1 MFRAVFFDM
10 DDTIYD
16 TSGFAAIARRAAVKS
31 MVHNGLKCTED
42 EGYEH
47 LIRIIK
53 DKGSNY
59 DKHFNIL
66 VEEVNGEEDPLII
79 VNGIITYHNTKFAML
94 KLEPESFS
102 ILLYLKSQGYK
113 VGLITNGKELKQ
125 WEKLVRLGVYPF
137 FDDVVTSES
146 VGVEKPDPEIFEIA
160 MKRLGVTAGTSLM
173 IGNNF
178 DADIMGACNAGM
190 QSMLINSKLTSE
202 QKDVLEDMGVSEN
215 VREINSLID
224 LMKIL

>member
-1 MFRAVFFDM
+1 MSQAVFFDM

-31 MVHNGLKCTED
+31 MVHNGLKCSED
-42 EGYEH
+42 EGYEC
-47 LIRIIK
+47 LMEIVK
-53 DKGSNY
+53 EKGSNY

-66 VEEVNGEEDPLII
+66 TERINGEEDPLII

-102 ILLYLKSQGYK
+102 ILLYLKSKNYK
-113 VGLITNGKELKQ
+113 VGLITNGKKLKQ

-137 FDDVVTSES
+137 FDDVVTSED
-146 VGVEKPDPEIFEIA
+146 VGIEKPDVEIFKIA
-160 MKRLGVTAGTSLM
+160 MDRLNVTADTSIM

-178 DADIMGACNAGM
+178 DTDIIGACNAGM
-190 QSMLINSKLTSE
+190 QSMIINSDITDEQQELLDKRGYTVKKL
-202 QKDVLEDMGVSEN
+202 N
-215 VREINSLID
+215 NLID

>member
-1 MFRAVFFDM
+1 MIQAVFFDM

-16 TSGFAAIARRAAVKS
+16 TSGFAAIARRAAVKA
-31 MVHNGLKCTED
+31 MVHNGLQCSEE
-42 EGYEH
+42 EGYEQ
-47 LIRIIK
+47 LMDIIK
-53 DKGSNY
+53 EKGSNY
-59 DKHFNIL
+59 GRHFNIL
-66 VEEVNGEEDPLII
+66 VEQINGKEDPLII

-113 VGLITNGKELKQ
+113 VGLITNGKQLKQ

-146 VGVEKPDPEIFEIA
+146 VGVEKPDPEIFNIA
-160 MKRLGVTAGTSLM
+160 MERLNITAGTSLM

-178 DADIMGACNAGM
+178 DVDIVGACNAGM
-190 QSMLINSKLTSE
+190 QAMIINSKITEE
-202 QKDVLEDMGVSEN
+202 QQKVIDEN
-215 VREINSLID
+215 SYSVKELNALID

>member
-1 MFRAVFFDM
+1 MIQAVFFDM

-31 MVHNGLKCTED
+31 MVHNGLKCSED
-42 EGYEH
+42 EGYEC
-47 LIRIIK
+47 LMEIVK
-53 DKGSNY
+53 EKGSNY

-66 VEEVNGEEDPLII
+66 TERINGEGDPLII

-102 ILLYLKSQGYK
+102 ILLYLKSKNYK
-113 VGLITNGKELKQ
+113 VGLITNGKKLKQ

-137 FDDVVTSES
+137 FDDVVTSED
-146 VGVEKPDPEIFEIA
+146 VGIEKPDVEIFKIA
-160 MKRLGVTAGTSLM
+160 MDRLNVTADTSIM

-178 DADIMGACNAGM
+178 DTDIIGACNAGM
-190 QSMLINSKLTSE
+190 QSMIINSDITDEQQELLDKRGYTVKKL
-202 QKDVLEDMGVSEN
+202 N
-215 VREINSLID
+215 NLID

>member
-1 MFRAVFFDM
+1 MIQAVFFDM

-31 MVHNGLKCTED
+31 MVHNGLKCSED
-42 EGYEH
+42 EGYEC
-47 LIRIIK
+47 LMEIVK
-53 DKGSNY
+53 EKGSNY

-66 VEEVNGEEDPLII
+66 TERINGEEDPLII

-102 ILLYLKSQGYK
+102 ILLYLKSKNYK
-113 VGLITNGKELKQ
+113 VGLITNGKKLKQ

-137 FDDVVTSES
+137 FDDVVTSED
-146 VGVEKPDPEIFEIA
+146 VGIEKPDVEIFKIA
-160 MKRLGVTAGTSLM
+160 MDRLNVTADTSIM

-178 DADIMGACNAGM
+178 DTDIIGACNAGM
-190 QSMLINSKLTSE
+190 QSMIINSDITDEQQELLDKRGYTVKKL
-202 QKDVLEDMGVSEN
+202 N
-215 VREINSLID
+215 NLID